1 MTSSEAGLLAA
12 VGVNPDDRHETD
24 LHETWVSY
32 GFRRADSRA
41 SPVPVILIEKGP
53 KNVSEVKKA
62 VRGIPECIILVPA
75 HSTLLLKAAKLSDT
89 ARVGSS
95 TDRERVAAV
104 LSSCGLAAATTKI
117 RALVAV
123 KAAIHALQTATRD
136 FDNRGLFE
144 NHYLKERV
152 WDDTRMDVDEVA
164 ERVLAAENVWDAL
177 KDLGWNIK
185 PEHGTQ
191 KIDDTISITVTPRD
205 DLNVRKSDAEVAP
218 SYLAV
223 DALKHST
230 WSILTNGTEWR
241 LYSTKVSASTTN
253 YFAAF
258 LNPNRKSAAR
268 YLAAIF
274 GSSSYAIMDGWRDID
289 VFFANSREYA
299 RDLEDDMA
307 SKIMSPN
314 GTFLDIVKGILDHD
328 MNKTFSAEDLEGG
341 RRAALTTMYRIW
353 FVLYAESRNLLPAK
367 DEKYRPISLQ
377 TVRNSLDDY
386 ESRPDDTDCWKN
398 LLKLFRGI
406 RCGSSDHNL
415 PQYDGDLF
423 KSLPQIDG
431 TRVRNEHL
439 VRALRGLL
447 ERDGAAIDY
456 ASLNVR
462 HLGSIYETLM
472 EYGVRQAKKNVMLIE
487 EKGKA
492 REIATKQS
500 GAYSYKKNDL
510 YLASKGGIALR
521 KSTASYYT
529 PDEMVRFLVRRG
541 LEPILTEREDLIA
554 GDLKAYRKDPSEANR
569 RACMDRLLDIQVLD
583 PAMGSGHFLVE
594 ALSRITEWV
603 TRMLKEHPGHPLLGE
618 IDCDRKTVVEEQQRR
633 GVTIDPS
640 RLADDVLLK
649 RRVMKRCI
657 FGVDLNPL
665 AVDLCKLS
673 LWLDSFAIGVPLT
686 YLNHH
691 IKHGDS
697 TIGMWRADLA
707 SDQDTALDAYMAKT
721 EKDGASMTNIIN
733 SADVTVDAVH
743 SSEDAYSEYEKKM
756 APHRAALDALTA
768 FVIDKNLL
776 PKKTP
781 KLFARKL
788 GQISAGTTKPDEQTR
803 RIRDRI
809 NQLRDRYSF
818 FHWELEMIDAF
829 ADERRGFDCVVGNF
843 PWDKSKANANEFFAP
858 YDPSFTSLKIKPE
871 INQRIERLCKD
882 PELAK
887 EYEEYRQGF
896 LDKSSFY
903 KTYDLQGTGDRDLWQ
918 LVLERVVGKMDQGVA
933 SSDHQT
939 RCLVSDGGTVSVL
952 LPSGLLTGVGAMQ
965 MRNKLLDWEIRQLY
979 VFENKGIFPILSSY
993 RFLLL
998 TVRNRPGPDEFPT
1011 AFYLHNPASLDDERV
1026 EGEKFSCRSKKRIRS
1041 TQPDDLIISE
1051 VTQATAVMLENISKH
1066 STLISGLADGWDVEI
1081 TSGLHRSSDAGLFRK
1096 DGKGWPVV
1104 EGKSMHQFNHAF
1116 ASPTFTILHSAGL
1129 KKLASKKVYRGRHR
1143 DFYDSYQLVF
1153 RNIARS
1159 TDLRTVFASILPP
1172 HTFYPNSLYA
1182 IIPLHNGAVE
1192 LSSTY
1197 NRNIAYLEGVLNSL
1211 TFDFLI
1217 RSKVNMNVASVINN
1231 TPIPD
1236 TQNPEIATLA
1246 AQLSVGTDEFEAFAE
1261 SMRVPNVALPPPE
1274 RIRACAKLDAL
1285 AAAEY
1290 GLSRKE
1296 YVQILDSFKFG
1307 EAPSLLE
1314 AEEADWSD
1322 YRTLRGFYGEV
1333 KKLAPAYYDKIMVKT
1348 A

>member
-1 MTSSEAGLLAA
+1 MLAA

-24 LHETWVSY
+24 LHETWISY
-32 GFRRADSRA
+32 GFRRAGSKK
-41 SPVPVILIEKGP
+41 PPIPVILIEKGP

-62 VRGIPECIILVPA
+62 VRGIPACIVFVPA
-75 HSTLLLKAAKLSDT
+75 YNTILLKAAKLSD
-89 ARVGSS
+89 AVRVGSS
-95 TDRERVAAV
+95 AERERVSAI
-104 LSSCGLAAATTKI
+104 LQSCGFAAAATEI
-117 RALVAV
+117 RALVSV
-123 KAAIHALQTATRD
+123 KATIHALQTATRD

-144 NHYLKERV
+144 NHYLKERI
-152 WDDTRMDVDEVA
+152 WNDTRIDADKVA
-164 ERVLAAENVWDAL
+164 ESVLATRNVWDAL
-177 KDLGWNIK
+177 KELGWNIK
-185 PEHGTQ
+185 PEHCTQ
-191 KIDDTISITVTPRD
+191 KIDDTVSITVTLRD
-205 DLNVRKSDAEVAP
+205 DLNVRKSDTEVAP

-241 LYSTKVSASTTN
+241 LYSVKVSASTTN

-258 LNPNRKSAAR
+258 LDPNRKSAAK

-274 GSSSYAIMDGWRDID
+274 GSTSYAVTDGRRDID
-289 VFFANSREYA
+289 VFFTSSREYA

-307 SKIMSPN
+307 TRIMSAN

-328 MNKTFSAEDLEGG
+328 MKTTFSAEDLEGG

-353 FVLYAESRNLLPAK
+353 FVLYAESRNLLPIK
-367 DEKYRPISLQ
+367 DKKYRLISLQ
-377 TVRNSLDDY
+377 AIRNSLDDY
-386 ESRPDDTDCWKN
+386 ESRPNDTDCWKS
-398 LLKLFRGI
+398 LLKLFHGI

-423 KSLPQIDG
+423 RHMSQIDG
-431 TRVRNEHL
+431 ARVRNAHL
-439 VRALRGLL
+439 VSALRGLL
-447 ERDGAAIDY
+447 ERDGSAVDY

-472 EYGVRQAKKNVMLIE
+472 EYGVRQAQNDIILIE

-492 REIATKQS
+492 REIVTKQS

-541 LEPILTEREDLIA
+541 LEPILAEREDLVA
-554 GDLKAYRKDPSEANR
+554 GDLEVYRKDPSEANR
-569 RACMDRLLDIQVLD
+569 RACIDRLLDIQVLD

-594 ALSRITEWV
+594 ALSRITEWA
-603 TRMLKEHPGHPLLGE
+603 TRMLKEHPRHPLLTE

-697 TIGMWRADLA
+697 TIGMWRADMA

-768 FVIDKNLL
+768 FVIDKSLL

-788 GQISAGTTKPDEQTR
+788 GQIAAGTAKPDEQTQ

-818 FHWELEMIDAF
+818 FHWELEMMDAF

-843 PWDKSKANANEFFAP
+843 PWDKSKANVNEFFAP
-858 YDPSFTSLKIKPE
+858 YDQSFASLKLKPE
-871 INQRIERLCKD
+871 ISKRIARLCKD
-882 PELAK
+882 QEIAK

-896 LDKSSFY
+896 SDKSTFY

-918 LVLERVVGKMDQGVA
+918 LVLERVVGKMDQGVP
-933 SSDHQT
+933 SDHQT
-939 RCLVSDGGTVSVL
+939 RRLVSDCGTVSIL
-952 LPSGLLTGVGAMQ
+952 LPSGLLTGRGAMQ
-965 MRNKLLDWEIRQLY
+965 MRDKLLDWEIRQLY

-998 TVRNRPGPDEFPT
+998 TVRNRPGPDEFPA
-1011 AFYLHNPASLDDERV
+1011 AFYLHNPASLEDASVER
-1026 EGEKFSCRSKKRIRS
+1026 EKFSYRSKKRIRS
-1041 TQPDDLIISE
+1041 TQPDDLVISE
-1051 VTQATAVMLENISKH
+1051 VTQETAVMLEKVSKH
-1066 STLISGLADGWDVEI
+1066 STLISGLADGWDVQI
-1081 TSGLHRSSDAGLFRK
+1081 ARGLDRANDADLFRR

-1116 ASPTFTILHSAGL
+1116 ASTRFTILPSAGL
-1129 KKLASKKVYRGRHR
+1129 KRLASKRAYHGRHR

-1159 TDLRTVFASILPP
+1159 TDLRTVFASIIPP

-1182 IIPLHNGAVE
+1182 IMPLHNGVVE

-1197 NRNIAYLEGVLNSL
+1197 NRNIAYLAGVLNSM
-1211 TFDFLI
+1211 TFDFMI
-1217 RSKVNMNVASVINN
+1217 RSKVNTNVASVIKN

-1246 AQLSVGTDEFEAFAE
+1246 AKLSVGTDEFEAFAE
-1261 SMRVPNVALPPPE
+1261 AMRVPNTALSPPE
-1274 RIRACAKLDAL
+1274 RIRACTRLDAL
-1285 AAAEY
+1285 VAIEY
-1290 GLSRKE
+1290 EISRDE
-1296 YVQILDSFKFG
+1296 YVRILNSFKFR
-1307 EAPSLLE
+1307 EDSSLLE
-1314 AEEADWSD
+1314 AEEADWRD
-1322 YRTLRGFYGEV
+1322 HGTLRGFFGEV
-1333 KKLAPAYYDKIMVKT
+1333 RKLAPAYYDEISGR
-1348 A
+1348 AA